1 MDILYRALA
10 ARRTHVLTTE
20 GRAAASGDRQL
31 DCVPGVRLDHARS
44 GARFVVP
51 LGVSSI
57 CRVGRFVLV
66 VLILCRRPAGEQS
79 QSVLGGAVRFGA
91 VGGKGQPGVG
101 REFHDLVGEAEVAC
115 DGVVELFGAG
125 SVQDHIVD
133 GPGCL

>member
-1 MDILYRALA
+1 
-10 ARRTHVLTTE
+10 
-20 GRAAASGDRQL
+20 
-31 DCVPGVRLDHARS
+31 VRLDHARS

-57 CRVGRFVLV
+57 CRVGRFVSV

-91 VGGKGQPGVG
+91 AGGKGQPGVG

-115 DGVVELFGAG
+115 DGVMELFGAG
-125 SVQDHIVD
+125 SVQDHIVG
-133 GPGCL
+133 GPRCL